1 MENYGKQKKK
11 QDKASSRKPDLSPGV
26 GYVWGRYQH
35 PHDARPKTIPLI
47 KQVV

>member
-1 MENYGKQKKK
+1 MENEKNK
-11 QDKASSRKPDLSPGV
+11 DKASLRKSDLSPGV

-47 KQVV
+47 KQVK